1 MCLKLFF
8 LTSVFPVILK
18 NWRLQC
24 LAACEKKPYM
34 AQINLNINEHAAKL
48 VARTR
53 AAGGLAPV
61 NLERFWADQERAV
74 ANPFGAD
81 IPQVPLGI
89 LMSRECIFA
98 ELDIPE
104 TPAAWHR
111 LLHDAVW
118 GAEVSRVYNDKSEKI
133 VGRRLLSENIPD
145 PKLTYPPVKQLYDIF
160 EANNIWH
167 NESYW
172 LQQSAHG
179 EAELQQLLDRVEQRL
194 ENLRSFILPANW
206 DSEKH
211 RLMAL
216 GVQPPTYR
224 FQRGPVTFATS
235 VYGSEDLVF
244 LIMDNPDLAVRFRDL
259 MIRAM
264 LERARILDE
273 ESGQFPHGF
282 QFNDDN
288 CCLLTADMYELF
300 AYPILK
306 TMFDRFSP
314 APGDRRYQHSD
325 SAMGHL
331 LPVLSR
337 LNFTGVNFGP
347 TLPVSLIRQH
357 MPGAVIDGQLAPFT
371 FSRNEEENIVREF
384 LRDFE
389 QARAQRGLLFA
400 TAGSINNGSRL
411 TGMRLIMAAIQEF
424 GR

>member
-1 MCLKLFF
+1 MN
-8 LTSVFPVILK
+8 LTD
-18 NWRLQC
+18 
-24 LAACEKKPYM
+24 
-34 AQINLNINEHAAKL
+34 HAAKL

-61 NLERFWADQERAV
+61 DLARFWSDQDRAF
-74 ANPFGAD
+74 ANPFGSD
-81 IPQVPLGI
+81 IPQVPLGV

-104 TPAAWHR
+104 TPDNWYR
-111 LLHDAVW
+111 LLHDAAW
-118 GAEVSRVYNDKSEKI
+118 AAQVSRAYNDKAEQI
-133 VGRRLLSENIPD
+133 VGRRLLSETSPD
-145 PKLTYPPVKQLYDIF
+145 PQRAYPLIKQLHDIF
-160 EANNIWH
+160 EAKNVWH

-179 EAELQQLLDRVEQRL
+179 ETELQQLLDLVEQRL
-194 ENLRSFILPANW
+194 ENLRRFLLPPNW
-206 DSEKH
+206 DAEKH
-211 RLMAL
+211 RLTAL
-216 GVQPPTYR
+216 GVPVPTYR

-235 VYGSEDLVF
+235 IYGAEDFVF
-244 LIMDNPDLAVRFRDL
+244 LILDNPDLAVRFRDV

-264 LERARILDE
+264 LKIARILDDE
-273 ESGQFPHGF
+273 AGQSPRGF

-288 CCLLTADMYELF
+288 CCLLTAEMYELF

-306 TMFDRFSP
+306 TMFDRSAP

-331 LPVLSR
+331 LPVLAR

-347 TLPVSLIRQH
+347 TLPVTLIREH
-357 MPGAVIDGQLAPFT
+357 MPGTIIDGQLAPFT
-371 FSRNEEENIVREF
+371 FSRNEEENIVCEF

-389 QARAQRGLLFA
+389 QARAQRGLCFS

-411 TGMRLIMAAIQEF
+411 TGMRLIMAAIQEY
-424 GR
+424 GRYA

>member
-1 MCLKLFF
+1 M
-8 LTSVFPVILK
+8 T
-18 NWRLQC
+18 
-24 LAACEKKPYM
+24 AT
-34 AQINLNINEHAAKL
+34 NLNFSEAAAKL
-48 VARTR
+48 VARTH

-61 NLERFWADQERAV
+61 KLDQFWADQKQAMD
-74 ANPFGAD
+74 NPFGAD
-81 IPQVPLGI
+81 IPQVPLGV
-89 LMSRECIFA
+89 LMERPCVFT

-104 TPAAWHR
+104 TPDHWHR
-111 LLHDAVW
+111 LLHDAPW
-118 GAEVSRVYNDKSEKI
+118 CAQICRAYNDKAEKI
-133 VGRRLLSENIPD
+133 VGRRLLDETLPD
-145 PKLTYPPVKQLYDIF
+145 PHRTFPAIKNLADIF
-160 EANNIWH
+160 EAKNIWH

-179 EAELQQLLDRVEQRL
+179 ETELQHLLDRVEKRL
-194 ENLRSFILPANW
+194 ENLRAFLLPANW
-206 DSEKH
+206 DAEKH
-211 RLMAL
+211 RLLAL
-216 GVQPPTYR
+216 GIQPPTYR

-244 LIMDNPDLAVRFRDL
+244 LIMDNPDLAVRFRDV
-259 MIRAM
+259 MGRAM
-264 LERARILDE
+264 LEIARILDAE
-273 ESGQFPHGF
+273 AGRSPHGF

-288 CCLLTADMYELF
+288 CCLLTAEMYELF

-306 TMFDRFSP
+306 TMFERYSP

-357 MPGAVIDGQLAPFT
+357 MPGAVIEGQLAPFT
-371 FSRNEEENIVREF
+371 FSRNEEEHIVCEF

-389 QARAQRGLLFA
+389 QARALRGLLFA

-411 TGMRLIMAAIQEF
+411 TGMRLIMAAIQEY
-424 GR
+424 GRYA

>member
-1 MCLKLFF
+1 MTTMKSNF
-8 LTSVFPVILK
+8 SD
-18 NWRLQC
+18 
-24 LAACEKKPYM
+24 
-34 AQINLNINEHAAKL
+34 HAAKL

-61 NLERFWADQERAV
+61 DLDRFWADQARAV

-81 IPQVPLGI
+81 IPQVPLGV
-89 LMSRECIFA
+89 LMSRECVFA
-98 ELDIPE
+98 ELSIPE
-104 TPAAWHR
+104 TPANWHR
-111 LLHDAVW
+111 LLHDTVW
-118 GAEVSRVYNDKSEKI
+118 CAQVSRAYNDKAETI
-133 VGRRLLSENIPD
+133 VGRRLVSESIPD
-145 PKLTYPPVKQLYDIF
+145 PQRAYPPVKQLSDIF
-160 EANNIWH
+160 EANNTWH

-194 ENLRSFILPANW
+194 ENLRGFILPANW

-216 GVQPPTYR
+216 GIQPPTYR

-235 VYGSEDLVF
+235 IYGAEDLVF
-244 LIMDNPDLAVRFRDL
+244 LIMDNPDLAVRFRDVML
-259 MIRAM
+259 RAM
-264 LERARILDE
+264 LGIASILDA
-273 ESGQFPHGF
+273 ESGQSPHGF

-288 CCLLTADMYELF
+288 CCLLTAEMYELF

-306 TMFDRFSP
+306 TMFDRYAP

-331 LPVLSR
+331 LPVLAR

-347 TLPVSLIRQH
+347 TLPVTLIRQH

-371 FSRNEEENIVREF
+371 FSRNEEENIVGEF

-389 QARAQRGLLFA
+389 QARAQRGLVFA

-424 GR
+424 GRYA

>member
-1 MCLKLFF
+1 MTQMNTNF
-8 LTSVFPVILK
+8 S
-18 NWRLQC
+18 
-24 LAACEKKPYM
+24 A
-34 AQINLNINEHAAKL
+34 HAAKL

-61 NLERFWADQERAV
+61 DLDRFWVDQDRAV
-74 ANPFGAD
+74 ANPFGAE
-81 IPQVPLGI
+81 IPQVPLGV
-89 LMSRECIFA
+89 LMSRECVFA
-98 ELDIPE
+98 ELEIPE
-104 TPAAWHR
+104 TPANWHR
-111 LLHDAVW
+111 LLHDAAW
-118 GAEVSRVYNDKSEKI
+118 GAQVSRAYNDKAEKI
-133 VGRRLLSENIPD
+133 VGRRLLSESIPD
-145 PKLTYPPVKQLYDIF
+145 PQRAFPAVKTLADIF

-179 EAELQQLLDRVEQRL
+179 ETELQHLLDRVEKRL

-206 DSEKH
+206 ATEKT
-211 RLMAL
+211 RLLAL
-216 GVQPPTYR
+216 GIQVPTYR

-235 VYGSEDLVF
+235 IYGAEDLVF
-244 LIMDNPDLAVRFRDL
+244 LIMDNPDLAVRFRDVI
-259 MIRAM
+259 IRAM
-264 LERARILDE
+264 LGMARILEE
-273 ESGQFPHGF
+273 ESGQSPHGF

-306 TMFDRFSP
+306 TMFDRYSP

-331 LPVLSR
+331 LPVLAR

-347 TLPVSLIRQH
+347 TLPVALIRQH

-389 QARAQRGLLFA
+389 QARTQRGLRFS

-411 TGMRLIMAAIQEF
+411 TGMRLIMAAIQEY
-424 GR
+424 GRYA